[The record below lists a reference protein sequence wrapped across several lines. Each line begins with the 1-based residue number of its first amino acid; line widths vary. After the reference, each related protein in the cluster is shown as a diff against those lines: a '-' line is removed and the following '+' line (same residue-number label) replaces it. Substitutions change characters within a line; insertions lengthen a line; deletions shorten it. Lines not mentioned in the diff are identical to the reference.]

1 MSNDGQI
8 LYSLTLTVRGS
19 KMKAGNLIE
28 TTIPYKIAT
37 AHGIEPGDTLDVDV
51 IRHHKPKSE
60 EES

>member
-1 MSNDGQI
+1 
-8 LYSLTLTVRGS
+8 
-19 KMKAGNLIE
+19 MKAGNLIE